1 MVKAPK
7 KVKKKNVKIKERVR
21 RTLEEKLEIIELHEA
36 GARYSKIA
44 HDKDMN
50 EASVRKIVKR
60 KDEFR
65 KQAETT
71 AKYGAKSTKWPL
83 SRAKLIMEKSLCVWI
98 ENCAQ
103 RYTEY
108 ILRIHT
114 NSMNNGKSSVCNLD
128 VILLGTNPFHSFSK
142 SGRAT
147 FFWRHNQRFIYD
159 GFAMISSLD

>member
-1 MVKAPK
+1 MG
-7 KVKKKNVKIKERVR
+7 KVKEKTKKNVKERTR
-21 RTLEEKLEIIELHEA
+21 RTLAEKLEIIQLHEA
-36 GARYSKIA
+36 GARFSKIA

-108 ILRIHT
+108 ILRIQT
-114 NSMNNGKSSVCNLD
+114 YKSL
-128 VILLGTNPFHSFSK
+128 
-142 SGRAT
+142 
-147 FFWRHNQRFIYD
+147 
-159 GFAMISSLD
+159 

>member
-1 MVKAPK
+1 
-7 KVKKKNVKIKERVR
+7 
-21 RTLEEKLEIIELHEA
+21 
-36 GARYSKIA
+36 
-44 HDKDMN
+44 MN

-60 KDEFR
+60 KVEI
-65 KQAETT
+65 KEQAVTT
-71 AKYGAKSTKWPL
+71 AKYDAKLTTKWPL
-83 SRAKLIMEKSLCVWI
+83 SRAKLIMEEALLVWI

-128 VILLGTNPFHSFSK
+128 VILLGANPFHSLSK

-147 FFWRHNQRFIYD
+147 FFWCHNQR
-159 GFAMISSLD
+159 